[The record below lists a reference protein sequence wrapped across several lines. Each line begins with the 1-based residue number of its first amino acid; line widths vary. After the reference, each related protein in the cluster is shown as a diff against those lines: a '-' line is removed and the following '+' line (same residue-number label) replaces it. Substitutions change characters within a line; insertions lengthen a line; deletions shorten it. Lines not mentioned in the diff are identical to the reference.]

1 MEKDAPVAA
10 DRWPRGGIVEHGRL
24 AMLGGWWIT
33 FALAVVFLWFGSLKF
48 TAYEESGVAGFIMNS
63 PLIGWLHGVFGIAG
77 GAKFLGVFEILTGLL
92 IAARVIDPRLSII
105 GGAMGMIT
113 FFITPT
119 LMLSTPGVIQPGFE
133 GPFALSP
140 MPGQFLLK
148 DLISFGACLWVLG
161 TSLAEARARRRVS

>member
-1 MEKDAPVAA
+1 
-10 DRWPRGGIVEHGRL
+10 
-24 AMLGGWWIT
+24 
-33 FALAVVFLWFGSLKF
+33 
-48 TAYEESGVAGFIMNS
+48 
-63 PLIGWLHGVFGIAG
+63 
-77 GAKFLGVFEILTGLL
+77 
-92 IAARVIDPRLSII
+92 
-105 GGAMGMIT
+105 MIT